1 MDYKCRLNV
10 MIQVHTHNR
19 YLFMHYVLVLIAHLF
34 DQLAYALASYAP
46 HAFTLVLLELVASAF
61 FMQAT
66 IFNKCTYEPACQ

>member
-1 MDYKCRLNV
+1 MDYKCRLHV
-10 MIQVHTHNR
+10 MIQVHSHNR
-19 YLFMHYVLVLIAHLF
+19 YLFVHYACLIAHPF